1 MPAKRRTNKR
11 RATVAPEAW
20 AMVFQ
25 SGFDYFAEL
34 APLGLVEPCALPP
47 QSDAR
52 AVAQAEWEGALRDA
66 WARHGRAFMGA
77 WEPQAG
83 RALPWA
89 AEAFGLPDE
98 TEKGARHAD

>member
-1 MPAKRRTNKR
+1 MPAKRRLHKR

-25 SGFDYFAEL
+25 SGFDYFAAL

-47 QSDAR
+47 ESDAR
-52 AVAQAEWEGALRDA
+52 AAAEAEWEGALRNA
-66 WARHGRAFMGA
+66 WERHGRAFMA
-77 WEPQAG
+77 EWEPQAG

-89 AEAFGLPDE
+89 AKAFGLPAE
-98 TEKGARHAD
+98 TEGGRHAD